1 MLLRA
6 AIEMITNG
14 TGMPRERQKS
24 YFRIAEGN
32 HGNTALKRLKRSC
45 TRDTMCTSH
54 TVTVTLAH
62 NMTTHGSTRGGA

>member
-24 YFRIAEGN
+24 YFGIAEGN
-32 HGNTALKRLKRSC
+32 HGNTQPC
-45 TRDTMCTSH
+45 
-54 TVTVTLAH
+54 
-62 NMTTHGSTRGGA
+62 NG